1 MGQQRQVA
9 VLEATARELNDY
21 LTVVLGCCDEI
32 IEGLRPGHPLL
43 TDVAELVEAAGKVRV
58 IAKNLLEYAKDRGA
72 RAASVSLE
80 NILKP
85 SN

>member
-32 IEGLRPGHPLL
+32 ITCLKPGHPLL

-58 IAKNLLEYAKDRGA
+58 IAAALLEHAKERGA
-72 RAASVSLE
+72 NAASVSLE
-80 NILKP
+80 NLLKP